1 MASPR
6 AAAPP
11 SGEPVSAAATG
22 SPAELEASAAPAR
35 WRPKLRHLLFAAL
48 LVSGIIPLALASFL
62 LVRQNRDVLEAQE
75 RLVLVTEAR
84 ALAQQVSGELSSLR
98 KQLAQVGY
106 GLLAGVEEG
115 GATARLGEPWVE
127 SYLAGL
133 GLESSRAVL
142 HVRVLDPQG
151 EGLRASFRP
160 LAEPARGALVTAFQ
174 RALASGRPAYEIAVV
189 PQQAPL
195 VAIAVPVSRRF
206 AAEEP
211 PRGGGP
217 ELVVEAV
224 IELEALATLA
234 RGAGGG
240 ARGDGAGGEEG
251 GEVSAAL
258 IDSAG
263 RVLWRAGIPPS
274 LEQEL
279 VTSAPVRDFATRPL
293 SAIGQYPVELDGTVR
308 EMLVQISPI
317 EETGWGL
324 VAQKPI
330 AAAFTAVDQVVSNAL
345 WSTVILVLLASFF
358 AALVARRVSEPVQRL
373 AATSHEIATGNFGR
387 RVEVVG
393 RTAEF
398 VDLAADFNRMGEHVE
413 RYVGELQRAAA
424 ANRELFIGSIRSFA
438 AAIDAKDPY
447 TRGHSERVATV
458 SRAIARHL
466 NLREEVQHRV
476 WVAALLH
483 DVGKI
488 GVDDRILKKG
498 GVLSTEEFEA
508 IKAHALIGAEI
519 LSPIEQ
525 LREMIPAV
533 RWHHENWNGRGYPD
547 GLKAEQ
553 IPLIAR
559 IVAVADT
566 FDAVTTDR
574 PYQRAFELDEA
585 VGTIR
590 RLVGSRFDAKVVTAF
605 LRAYERGE
613 VKVVPLRPRPVP
625 SAPSRPAAPAAD
637 EAEAGG
643 TS

>member
-1 MASPR
+1 MDSPR

-11 SGEPVSAAATG
+11 PGEPVPAVSPGPPAT
-22 SPAELEASAAPAR
+22 PEAPAR

-48 LVSGIIPLALASFL
+48 LVSGIIPLALASLL

-142 HVRVLDPQG
+142 HVRILDPQG
-151 EGLRASFRP
+151 EGLRATFRP
-160 LAEPARGALVTAFQ
+160 LAEPARGALVTAFG
-174 RALASGRPAYEIAVV
+174 RALATGRPAYEIAVV

-195 VAIAVPVSRRF
+195 VAIAVPVARRF
-206 AAEEP
+206 AVEQP

-224 IELEALATLA
+224 IELEALGTLA
-234 RGAGGG
+234 RGAG
-240 ARGDGAGGEEG
+240 ADAQGDGAGGDGG

-258 IDSAG
+258 VDSAG
-263 RVLWRAGIPPS
+263 QVLWRVGIPPS
-274 LEQEL
+274 LEREL
-279 VTSAPVRDFATRPL
+279 VASYPVRDFATRPL
-293 SAIGQYPVELDGTVR
+293 SVIGQYPVELDGTVR

-330 AAAFTAVDQVVSNAL
+330 AAAFTAIDQVVSNAL
-345 WSTVILVLLASFF
+345 WSTVILVFLAGFF
-358 AALVARRVSEPVQRL
+358 AAMVARRVSEPVQRL

-547 GLKAEQ
+547 GLKGEQ

-574 PYQRAFELDEA
+574 PYQRAFALDEA

-613 VKVVPLRPRPVP
+613 VRVVPLRPRPVP
-625 SAPSRPAAPAAD
+625 SAPSRSAAQAPD

>member
-1 MASPR
+1 MADPP
-6 AAAPP
+6 AAPP
-11 SGEPVSAAATG
+11 GEPASGG
-22 SPAELEASAAPAR
+22 SPRPSAPPEPSAPPAR

-48 LVSGIIPLALASFL
+48 LVSGIIPLALASSL

-84 ALAQQVSGELSSLR
+84 ALAQQVSADLSSLR
-98 KQLAQVGY
+98 VQLAQVGY

-133 GLESSRAVL
+133 GLDGSGDLV

-160 LAEPARGALVTAFQ
+160 LAEPARGALIAAFR
-174 RALASGRPAYEIAVV
+174 RALASGRPAFEIAVV

-195 VAIAVPVSRRF
+195 VAVAVPVTRRF
-206 AAEEP
+206 AAEAA

-217 ELVVEAV
+217 ELIVQAV
-224 IELEALATLA
+224 IELEVLGTLA
-234 RGAGGG
+234 RG
-240 ARGDGAGGEEG
+240 GAGQGEG
-251 GEVSAAL
+251 GREVSAAL
-258 IDSAG
+258 VDSAG
-263 RVLWRAGIPPS
+263 RVLWRVGIPPS
-274 LEQEL
+274 LEQAL
-279 VTSAPVRDFATRPL
+279 VESYPVRDFATRPL
-293 SAIGQYPVELDGTVR
+293 SVIGQYEVELDGKGR

-330 AAAFTAVDQVVSNAL
+330 AAAFTAIDQVVSNAL
-345 WSTVILVLLASFF
+345 WSTVILVLLAGFF
-358 AALVARRVSEPVQRL
+358 AALVARHVSEPVQRL
-373 AATSHEIATGNFGR
+373 AATSHEIATGNFSR
-387 RVEVVG
+387 RVEGVG
-393 RTAEF
+393 RTAEL
-398 VDLAADFNRMGEHVE
+398 VDLATDFNRMGEHVE

-466 NLREEVQHRV
+466 NLREDLQHRV
-476 WVAALLH
+476 WIAALLH

-488 GVDDRILKKG
+488 GVDDRVLKKG

-508 IKAHALIGAEI
+508 IKAHTLIGAEI
-519 LSPIEQ
+519 LAPIEQ
-525 LREMIPAV
+525 LREVIPAV

-574 PYQRAFELDEA
+574 PYQRAFGLDEA

-613 VKVVPLRPRPVP
+613 VRVVPLRPRPVP
-625 SAPSRPAAPAAD
+625 SAPARPAAVPED
-637 EAEAGG
+637 AEARG
-643 TS
+643 TT

>member
-1 MASPR
+1 MAPPR

-11 SGEPVSAAATG
+11 QGEPVPAAPTG
-22 SPAELEASAAPAR
+22 SPAEPEASAAPAR

-75 RLVLVTEAR
+75 RMVLVTEAR
-84 ALAQQVSGELSSLR
+84 ALAQEVSGELSSLR

-106 GLLAGVEEG
+106 GLLAGAEEG

-133 GLESSRAVL
+133 GLESSSDVL
-142 HVRVLDPQG
+142 HLRVLDPQG

-160 LAEPARGALVTAFQ
+160 LNEPASGALVTAFR
-174 RALASGRPAYEIAVV
+174 RALATGRPAYEIAVV
-189 PQQAPL
+189 PRHHPL
-195 VAIAVPVSRRF
+195 VAVAVPVTRRF
-206 AAEEP
+206 AAEQP
-211 PRGGGP
+211 RRGGGA
-217 ELVVEAV
+217 ELVVQAV
-224 IELEALATLA
+224 IELEALGTLA
-234 RGAGGG
+234 RGARDGSAAEG
-240 ARGDGAGGEEG
+240 AGAGGG
-251 GEVSAAL
+251 SGEVSAAL
-258 IDSAG
+258 VDSAG
-263 RVLWRAGIPPS
+263 RVLWRVGIPPS
-274 LEQEL
+274 LEEEL
-279 VTSAPVRDFATRPL
+279 VASYPVRDFATRPL
-293 SAIGQYPVELDGTVR
+293 SVIGQYPVELDGEVR

-330 AAAFTAVDQVVSNAL
+330 SAAFTAVDQVVSNAL

-398 VDLAADFNRMGEHVE
+398 ADLAADFNRMGEHVE

-447 TRGHSERVATV
+447 TRGHSERVATL
-458 SRAIARHL
+458 SRTIARHL
-466 NLREEVQHRV
+466 NLPEEAQHRV
-476 WVAALLH
+476 WIAALLH

-488 GVDDRILKKG
+488 GVDDRVLKKG

-508 IKAHALIGAEI
+508 IKAHTLIGAEI

-525 LREMIPAV
+525 LREIIPAV
-533 RWHHENWNGRGYPD
+533 RWHHESWNGRGYPD
-547 GLKAEQ
+547 GLRAEQ

-574 PYQRAFELDEA
+574 PYQRAFAVEEA

-590 RLVGSRFDAKVVTAF
+590 RLVGSRFDAKVVSAF

-613 VKVVPLRPRPVP
+613 VRVVPLRPRPVP
-625 SAPSRPAAPAAD
+625 SAAARPAAAPED
-637 EAEAGG
+637 AEAQG

>member
-1 MASPR
+1 MDLPSASPQ
-6 AAAPP
+6 
-11 SGEPVSAAATG
+11 G
-22 SPAELEASAAPAR
+22 ASAAPEPPVPAAPAPAGAR

-75 RLVLVTEAR
+75 RLVLVTEAK
-84 ALAQQVSGELSSLR
+84 ALAQQVSAELSSLR

-115 GATARLGEPWVE
+115 GATARLAEPWVE

-133 GLESSRAVL
+133 GLESSRDVL
-142 HVRVLDPQG
+142 HVRILDPQG

-160 LAEPARGALVTAFQ
+160 LAEPARGALVTAFR
-174 RALASGRPAYEIAVV
+174 RALASGQPTYEIAVV

-195 VAIAVPVSRRF
+195 VAIAVPVARRF
-206 AAEEP
+206 AAGEP

-217 ELVVEAV
+217 ELVVQAV
-224 IELEALATLA
+224 IELAALGTLA
-234 RGAGGG
+234 RAG
-240 ARGDGAGGEEG
+240 GAGGEDG

-293 SAIGQYPVELDGTVR
+293 SAIGQYPVELDGAVR

-324 VAQKPI
+324 VAQKPL
-330 AAAFTAVDQVVSNAL
+330 AAAFTAIDQVVSNAL
-345 WSTVILVLLASFF
+345 WSTVILVLLAGFF

-498 GVLSTEEFEA
+498 GVLSSEEFEA

-566 FDAVTTDR
+566 FDAITTDR

-613 VKVVPLRPRPVP
+613 VRVVPLRPRPVP
-625 SAPSRPAAPAAD
+625 SAPSRAAAPAPG
-637 EAEAGG
+637 EVEAGG
-643 TS
+643 AS

>member
-11 SGEPVSAAATG
+11 PGVPVSAAPPGPPAGPRRPAAATG
-22 SPAELEASAAPAR
+22 

-84 ALAQQVSGELSSLR
+84 ALSQQVSAELSSLR

-133 GLESSRAVL
+133 GLEGSGEIL

-151 EGLRASFRP
+151 EGPLASYRP
-160 LAEPARGALVTAFQ
+160 LAEPARAALVTTFR
-174 RALASGRPAYEIAVV
+174 RALASGRPAYEIAAA
-189 PQQAPL
+189 PQHAPL
-195 VAIAVPVSRRF
+195 VAVAVPVARRF
-206 AAEEP
+206 AAEQT

-217 ELVVEAV
+217 ELIVQAV
-224 IELEALATLA
+224 IELEALGTLA
-234 RGAGGG
+234 RGARGG
-240 ARGDGAGGEEG
+240 AAPGDLAVEGA

-258 IDSAG
+258 VDSAG
-263 RVLWRAGIPPS
+263 RVLWRVGIPPS
-274 LEQEL
+274 LEQAL
-279 VTSAPVRDFATRPL
+279 VRSYPVRDFATRPL
-293 SAIGQYPVELDGTVR
+293 SAIAQYPVELDGEVR

-330 AAAFTAVDQVVSNAL
+330 AAAFTAIDQVVSNAL
-345 WSTVILVLLASFF
+345 WSTVILLLLAGFF
-358 AALVARRVSEPVQRL
+358 AALVARHVSEPVQRL

-387 RVEVVG
+387 RVEGVG
-393 RTAEF
+393 RTAEL

-466 NLREEVQHRV
+466 NLSEEMQQRV
-476 WVAALLH
+476 WIAALLH

-508 IKAHALIGAEI
+508 IKAHTLVGAEI

-525 LREMIPAV
+525 LREMVPAV

-605 LRAYERGE
+605 LRAYERGD
-613 VKVVPLRPRPVP
+613 VQVAPLRPRPVP
-625 SAPSRPAAPAAD
+625 SAPARPSAAAD
-637 EAEAGG
+637 DAEARG
-643 TS
+643 SI